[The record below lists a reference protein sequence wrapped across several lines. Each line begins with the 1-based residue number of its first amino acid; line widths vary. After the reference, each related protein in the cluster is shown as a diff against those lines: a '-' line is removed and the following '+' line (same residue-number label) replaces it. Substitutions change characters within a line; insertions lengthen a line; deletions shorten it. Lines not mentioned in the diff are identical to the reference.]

1 MQLQSCLLLHDE
13 KKMACHELTV
23 YSEHLNSAFKCLA
36 EKHFKGGALLK
47 EVSNHRSK
55 QKKSPLVSPG
65 IITSVANCL

>member
-36 EKHFKGGALLK
+36 EKHLKGGALLK
-47 EVSNHRSK
+47 EVSNH
-55 QKKSPLVSPG
+55 
-65 IITSVANCL
+65 